1 MKKKY
6 AIMRH
11 QPDED
16 EVIEFCKK
24 KELAFSKIEYPNK
37 YLKARNMPLF
47 WVEEW
52 LDTGERKQVYAN

>member
-6 AIMRH
+6 AIVRH

-24 KELAFSKIEYPNK
+24 QEVAFSKIEYPNK
-37 YLKARNMPLF
+37 YLKARKMPLF
-47 WVEEW
+47 WIEEW
-52 LDTGERKQVYAN
+52 LDTGERRQIFS